1 MFTNLAKA
9 LDNITRYKLLSS
21 EASVVATIATVETL
35 VGLTPSVPDLIAE
48 PNFVE
53 DLIETLGRLFE
64 LVSYHR
70 SL

>member
-1 MFTNLAKA
+1 MNLAKA

-48 PNFVE
+48 TYFVE